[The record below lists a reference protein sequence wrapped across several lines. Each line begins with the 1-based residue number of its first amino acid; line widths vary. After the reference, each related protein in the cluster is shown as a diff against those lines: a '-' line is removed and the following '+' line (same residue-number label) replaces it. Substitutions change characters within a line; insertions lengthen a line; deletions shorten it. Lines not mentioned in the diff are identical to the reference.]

1 MKISVI
7 ALALVGVAVAMI
19 AAPALAA
26 DAAPVTQSWAPSWL
40 TAVWA
45 TVATPLAISGA
56 ASALS
61 AALPQGERGTLWGF
75 ARKVIDAAAW
85 NWGNA
90 KNEPK
95 A

>member
-1 MKISVI
+1 MKISVT
-7 ALALVGVAVAMI
+7 ALALAAVVVTMI

-26 DAAPVTQSWAPSWL
+26 DADASSWAPSWL
-40 TAVWA
+40 AAIWA

-75 ARKVIDAAAW
+75 ARKVLDAAAW